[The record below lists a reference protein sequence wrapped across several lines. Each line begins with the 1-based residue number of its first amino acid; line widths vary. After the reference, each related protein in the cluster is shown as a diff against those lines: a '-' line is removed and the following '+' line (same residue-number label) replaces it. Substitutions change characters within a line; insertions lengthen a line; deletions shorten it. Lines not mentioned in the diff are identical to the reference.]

1 MNLVLLIAA
10 TIAVIDQLTKL
21 LVMRWLDQEQ
31 SHIVIRG
38 FFNLVR
44 WTNTGAA
51 WGILQDRN
59 LVLTVVSV
67 ITILLLYLF
76 RHSFQFNRPLGRLA
90 FSLIAGGVVGNL
102 IDRVRLGHV
111 VDFLDFHVGRYHW
124 PAFNVA
130 DAAICIGI
138 ALYILDSW
146 RTEHETTETEK
157 VETPTQD

>member
-1 MNLVLLIAA
+1 VNWVLIIAA
-10 TIAVIDQLTKL
+10 TIAATDQLTKW
-21 LVMRWLDQEQ
+21 LVIRCLEQ
-31 SHIVIRG
+31 NESRIVIGG

-59 LVLTVVSV
+59 LVLTVISV
-67 ITILLLYLF
+67 VTILTLYLF
-76 RHSFQFNRPLGRLA
+76 RHSFQFNRALGRVAL
-90 FSLIAGGVVGNL
+90 SLIVGGIVGNL

-111 VDFLDFHVGRYHW
+111 VDFLDFHVGRHHW

-130 DAAICIGI
+130 DAAICVGV

-146 RTEHETTETEK
+146 RAEQEMTKTEQTG
-157 VETPTQD
+157 TPTQD

>member
-1 MNLVLLIAA
+1 VNWVLLIAA
-10 TIAVIDQLTKL
+10 TVAATDQCTKWL
-21 LVMRWLDQEQ
+21 MMRWLEQER
-31 SHIVIRG
+31 SRIVIQG

-59 LVLTVVSV
+59 FVLTMISV
-67 ITILLLYLF
+67 MTILGLYLF
-76 RHSFQFNRPLGRLA
+76 RHSFQFNRQLGRVALG
-90 FSLIAGGVVGNL
+90 LIAGGIVGNL

-111 VDFLDFHVGRYHW
+111 VDFLDFHLGAHHW

-130 DAAICIGI
+130 DAAICVGV

-146 RTEHETTETEK
+146 RAEQTVGKTKQIETTA
-157 VETPTQD
+157 QD

>member
-1 MNLVLLIAA
+1 VNWVLLIAA
-10 TIAVIDQLTKL
+10 AVAVTDQLTKW
-21 LVMRWLDQEQ
+21 LVMRWLDQGQ

-51 WGILQDRN
+51 WGILQDHN
-59 LVLTVVSV
+59 LVLTMISV
-67 ITILLLYLF
+67 ITILTLYLF
-76 RHSFQFNRPLGRLA
+76 RHSFQINRLLGRVAL
-90 FSLIAGGVVGNL
+90 SLIMGGIVGNL

-111 VDFLDFHVGRYHW
+111 VDFLDFYVGRHHW

-130 DAAICIGI
+130 DAAICVGV

-146 RTEHETTETEK
+146 RAEQETAETERT
-157 VETPTQD
+157 ETPTQD